1 MYTSADIATIV
12 KHTRLGL
19 DITQENLAM
28 AAGTGLSFIKDLE
41 KGKPTCE
48 VEKVLTV
55 LRTLGIRITFTS
67 PIDDAHQKANAERE
81 RAHGTRTR
89 RLSRPKSGRETTTG

>member
-1 MYTSADIATIV
+1 VYTSADIAKLV
-12 KHTRLGL
+12 RHTRLGL

-55 LRTLGIRITFTS
+55 LSTLGIQVTLTS
-67 PIDDAHQKANAERE
+67 PLDEANQKATAERE

-89 RLSRPKSGRETTTG
+89 CLP

>member
-1 MYTSADIATIV
+1 
-12 KHTRLGL
+12 
-19 DITQENLAM
+19 M

-48 VEKVLTV
+48 IEKVLTV
-55 LRTLGIRITFTS
+55 LSTLGIQVTLTS
-67 PIDDAHQKANAERE
+67 PIEEAHQKANAERE

-89 RLSRPKSGRETTTG
+89 RLP

>member
-1 MYTSADIATIV
+1 MYTSAYIAKIV

-55 LRTLGIRITFTS
+55 LSTLVLQWYFRCLLWHISTAAIS
-67 PIDDAHQKANAERE
+67 
-81 RAHGTRTR
+81 
-89 RLSRPKSGRETTTG
+89 

>member
-1 MYTSADIATIV
+1 MYTSADIAKIV

-19 DITQENLAM
+19 NITQANLAM

-48 VEKVLTV
+48 VEKALTV
-55 LRTLGIRITFTS
+55 LSTLGIKVTFTS
-67 PIDDAHQKANAERE
+67 PIDDANLKANAEPE
-81 RAHGTRTR
+81 RMHGTRTR
-89 RLSRPKSGRETTTG
+89 RLSRPKSDR

>member
-1 MYTSADIATIV
+1 MYTSADIAKTV
-12 KHTRLGL
+12 KQTRLGL

-41 KGKPTCE
+41 RGKPTCE
-48 VEKVLTV
+48 MEKVLRV
-55 LRTLGIRITFTS
+55 LSTLGIQVTLAS
-67 PIDDAHQKANAERE
+67 PIDDARQNAKPERE

-89 RLSRPKSGRETTTG
+89 RLP

>member
-1 MYTSADIATIV
+1 
-12 KHTRLGL
+12 
-19 DITQENLAM
+19 M

-55 LRTLGIRITFTS
+55 LSTLGIQVTLTS
-67 PIDDAHQKANAERE
+67 PIEEAHQMANAERE

-89 RLSRPKSGRETTTG
+89 RLP